1 LPKSEIFTANLTKM
15 YSRRSF
21 IRKVALVSGLGVS
34 STQPIFGII
43 SKKRDENP
51 IIGHGAHKYKVDKKW
66 GVQDPSQF
74 PVKDCHEMVMDKN
87 QRLIMTTTHP
97 KNNILIYDRSGKIL
111 NTWGTD
117 YPGAHGLTIVEE
129 GGEEFL
135 FITDPKSKKVCK
147 TTLKGELLM
156 TFNKPIEIPEYQNSK
171 KFKPTETAV
180 APNGDIYIADGYG
193 MDFIIQYDSK
203 GNYIRH
209 FGGHGKGKDKFECC
223 HGITVDKR
231 DSNNPT
237 LLITSRSANEFK
249 RFTMD
254 GQHIETIKLPGC
266 YICRPVIKDDLVYFA
281 VIITNNWDTYDG
293 MIAVLDKNN
302 KVISFPG
309 GNKPNY
315 LDGKLVPPVYDN
327 MTFFNP
333 HDVCLDNEENI
344 YVPQWNSN
352 KTYPLK
358 LERV

>member
-1 LPKSEIFTANLTKM
+1 MN
-15 YSRRSF
+15 SRRGF
-21 IRKVALVSGLGVS
+21 IKKAALASGLAVN
-34 STQPIFGII
+34 STQSIFGII
-43 SKKRDENP
+43 SEKRDENL
-51 IIGHGAHKYKVDKKW
+51 IIGHGTHKYKVNKQW
-66 GVQDPSQF
+66 GIQDPSQF

-111 NTWGTD
+111 KAWGTD
-117 YPGAHGLTIVEE
+117 YPGAHGLTLVEE
-129 GGEEFL
+129 GNEEFL
-135 FITDPKSKKVCK
+135 FITDPNSRKVCK
-147 TTLKGELLM
+147 TTLEGKVLM
-156 TFNKPIEIPEYQNSK
+156 TFNKPIEITEYEDSK

-193 MDFIIQYDSK
+193 MDFIIQYDSE

-209 FGGHGKGKDKFECC
+209 FGGNGKGKDKFECC

-231 DSNNPT
+231 DSKNPT

-254 GQHIETIKLPGC
+254 GRHIETIKLPGC
-266 YICRPVIKDDLVYFA
+266 YICRPVIKNDLIYFA
-281 VIITNNWDTYDG
+281 VIITKNWDTFDG

-315 LDGKLVPPVYDN
+315 LNDKLVPPVYDN

-333 HDVCLDNEENI
+333 HDVCLDNDENI

-352 KTYPLK
+352 KTYPIK